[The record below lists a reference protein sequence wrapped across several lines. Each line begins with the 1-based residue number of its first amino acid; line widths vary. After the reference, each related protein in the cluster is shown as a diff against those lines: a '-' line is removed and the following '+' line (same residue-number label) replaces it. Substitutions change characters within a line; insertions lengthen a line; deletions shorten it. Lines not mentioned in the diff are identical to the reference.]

1 MVYLCGALLPPDSS
15 IYGRIQI
22 PDEALVHSNQRR
34 LLLII
39 LFSRSEISIYGLIL
53 IVAAA
58 ASWGLGNLISK
69 KLGKVDMLALVV
81 WGSLVA
87 WPPLLALSFI
97 LEHDSWNI
105 ESISHISW
113 LTIGAIGY
121 IVYPSTLLGFAAWS
135 WLLSRYPAATVAPFT
150 LLVPV
155 FGFAASIWVL
165 GEPLFQWKINA
176 AMLVIVGLCINTLG
190 PRITIRIRP
199 A

>member
-1 MVYLCGALLPPDSS
+1 M
-15 IYGRIQI
+15 
-22 PDEALVHSNQRR
+22 
-34 LLLII
+34 
-39 LFSRSEISIYGLIL
+39 
-53 IVAAA
+53 
-58 ASWGLGNLISK
+58 SK

-97 LEHDSWNI
+97 LEHNSWSI

-121 IVYPSTLLGFAAWS
+121 IVYSSTLLGFAAWS
-135 WLLSRYPAATVAPFT
+135 WLLSHYPVATVAPFT

-155 FGFAASIWVL
+155 FGFMASIWVL
-165 GEPLFQWKINA
+165 GEPLFQWKINT
-176 AMLVIVGLCINTLG
+176 AMLVIVGLCIDLLG
-190 PRITIRIRP
+190 PRIAIRIRL